1 MKLPIYFLLLFVFF
15 SQISMS
21 QNNRAIFRLGGATN
35 YYYGV
40 NNSSVNELNF
50 QKNRLSFEMNAALG
64 IQTFNEKKKPKNTFA
79 MFGRIGIVSEK
90 ILNNYLSDQELSF
103 DIDSSKDF
111 NDFQELEVGVI
122 IQQAFR
128 LSFGYGWLNF
138 YNTTHKP
145 ETLRYYCFTT
155 GFSIPFGSL
164 VWNIYLTGM
173 GGKDFNN
180 FVFRPSTGLTIQLD

>member
-1 MKLPIYFLLLFVFF
+1 MKLHIYFLLFF
-15 SQISMS
+15 IVSIQTGMS
-21 QNNRAIFRLGGATN
+21 QNNRAIFRLGGAAN
-35 YYYGV
+35 YYYGT
-40 NNSSVNELNF
+40 NNGSGNELNF
-50 QKNRLSFEMNAALG
+50 QKNRLSFELNAALG
-64 IQTFNEKKKPKNTFA
+64 IQTFNEKNNPKNTFA
-79 MFGRIGIVSEK
+79 MFGRIGILSEN
-90 ILNNYLSDQELSF
+90 ILNDYLTDQDLSF

-122 IQQAFR
+122 VQQAFR

-145 ETLRYYCFTT
+145 ETLRYYCMTT

-164 VWNIYLTGM
+164 VWNIYLTAM
-173 GGKDFNN
+173 GGKDFNK